1 MECLLESWQ
10 PKNKSARKLESKKIK
25 NMGFEYNKNHLI
37 FVYIKIFHNL
47 YKKENKFEY
56 AYKKIFV

>member
-1 MECLLESWQ
+1 MECLLESRQ
-10 PKNKSARKLESKKIK
+10 PKNKSPWKLESKKIK
-25 NMGFEYNKNHLI
+25 NMGFEYNKNHLN
-37 FVYIKIFHNL
+37 FVYFKNFHNL